1 MPATRSSAK
10 TASRRAPSTRAPSTR
25 TPRTRP
31 PAVKPVVAALQEVVK
46 DPAGAP
52 AEAPLAAVPADAASP
67 VTSFIPLAASKPA
80 EGATGTGT
88 WATKSASSGKAAKAT
103 SATAGATAPKAKK
116 PKLVR
121 DSFTIPKP
129 EYAVLEEL
137 KLRAAKLGQPA
148 KKSEVLRAGLKAL
161 EAMPDATL
169 LASLAAVPRVK
180 TGRPAKD

>member
-1 MPATRSSAK
+1 MPASRSSAK
-10 TASRRAPSTRAPSTR
+10 TAGRRAASTR

-31 PAVKPVVAALQEVVK
+31 PAVKPVVAALQEVLT

-52 AEAPLAAVPADAASP
+52 SDGPLAAVPVDAASP
-67 VTSFIPLAASKPA
+67 VTSFIPLAPSEPA
-80 EGATGTGT
+80 DAAIGTGGQARKT
-88 WATKSASSGKAAKAT
+88 ASSGKAAKAG
-103 SATAGATAPKAKK
+103 SATAGANAAKAKK

-129 EYAVLEEL
+129 EYAVLEQL
-137 KLRAAKLGQPA
+137 KLRAARLGQPA

-161 EAMPDATL
+161 EAMSDATL